1 MTTSGVF
8 ERAMFGAGC
17 FWGVEE
23 IVRKFPGILK
33 TEVGYTGGITENPTY
48 KEVCTGS
55 TGHAEVIYIEFD
67 STIIT
72 YRQLVELFFR
82 FHNPT
87 TLNRQEN
94 DVGSQYRSVIF
105 YDNELQKEIALEVL
119 QAVDKSGKWRDPVV
133 TELSAWAKF
142 WTAEEYHQDY
152 LQKNPTGYNCHFL
165 RD

>member
-1 MTTSGVF
+1 MSFAKSF

-23 IVRKFPGILK
+23 IVRKFPGVLK
-33 TEVGYTGGITENPTY
+33 TEVGYAGGSTENPTY
-48 KEVCTGS
+48 KEVCTGL

-67 STIIT
+67 PNVIS
-72 YRQLVELFFR
+72 YRELVELFFR

-94 DVGSQYRSVIF
+94 DVGSQYRSIIF
-105 YDNELQKEIALEVL
+105 YDSIEQKETAIEV
-119 QAVDKSGKWRDPVV
+119 KKKINESGKWRDPIV
-133 TELSAWAKF
+133 TIVEEWATF
-142 WTAEEYHQDY
+142 WTAEDYHQDY

>member
-1 MTTSGVF
+1 MSF

-23 IVRKFPGILK
+23 IVRKVSGILK
-33 TEVGYTGGITENPTY
+33 TEVGYAGGLTENPTY
-48 KEVCTGS
+48 KEVCTGN

-67 STIIT
+67 PKIIT
-72 YRQLVELFFR
+72 YRELVELFFR
-82 FHNPT
+82 YHNPT

-94 DVGSQYRSVIF
+94 DVGSQYRSIIF
-105 YDNELQKEIALEVL
+105 YDSIEQKETATAVL
-119 QAVDKSGKWRDPVV
+119 NEIDKSGKWRDPIV
-133 TELSAWAKF
+133 TMIDAWAKF

-152 LQKNPTGYNCHFL
+152 LQKNPTGYNCHYL